1 MVIFYDKSSRS
12 RKIFIAPG
20 PKRINIAHLPQNCP
34 QGSQHCNLP
43 SNCPL
48 NRIEGPLPHM
58 MSKLAKTNMEPLH
71 GISDVYV
78 FVLLEAYS
86 RASAESTLLGWS
98 DHFCT
103 ALRYLWLCLFEIGR
117 RGALLPLLAITHAVV
132 YLVTRLSGP
141 SNSKLDLKHW
151 NTTGLIFQSASRDRL
166 GCDEYF
172 LWYAWAQSE
181 MNLRISRECL

>member
-12 RKIFIAPG
+12 RKIFVAPG

-48 NRIEGPLPHM
+48 NRLEGPLPHM
-58 MSKLAKTNMEPLH
+58 MSKLAKTNMAPLP

-86 RASAESTLLGWS
+86 QASESKHLGWS

-103 ALRYLWLCLFEIGR
+103 APRSLWLCLFEISFCCWWSHILNR
-117 RGALLPLLAITHAVV
+117 KERGPTSFVGNYSCCGVLGNQVKWAL
-132 YLVTRLSGP
+132 
-141 SNSKLDLKHW
+141 
-151 NTTGLIFQSASRDRL
+151 
-166 GCDEYF
+166 E
-172 LWYAWAQSE
+172 
-181 MNLRISRECL
+181 

>member
-58 MSKLAKTNMEPLH
+58 MSKLAKTNREPLH

-86 RASAESTLLGWS
+86 QASESTHLGWS

-132 YLVTRLSGP
+132 YLATRLSGP
-141 SNSKLDLKHW
+141 SISKLDLSQIKLKHNWPHISSSLQRSVRYWWIFLIVRVSSIW
-151 NTTGLIFQSASRDRL
+151 NESS
-166 GCDEYF
+166 
-172 LWYAWAQSE
+172 
-181 MNLRISRECL
+181 N